1 MFHMEQNLMDKYF
14 ETLDMAAFR
23 MHAPNGFAQGYAPF
37 QACARYVEHEAGPE
51 ADYIIRTWKKE
62 RGVNKND

>member
-1 MFHMEQNLMDKYF
+1 V
-14 ETLDMAAFR
+14 LD
-23 MHAPNGFAQGYAPF
+23 
-37 QACARYVEHEAGPE
+37 VEHEAGPE